1 MNRVLG
7 VDALRAQG
15 RAAAVERSAP
25 DPLADFDRL
34 YALHARYIAGVVH
47 RLMGTDGEL
56 EDIVQETF
64 VDALHGLTR
73 LEDPNAVRAW
83 LVTVAVRRTRRLL
96 TKRRRRMIFAF
107 GLLDASPTSSDP
119 RAGSSVD
126 DLYDALGR
134 LPTDLRLPW
143 SLHRIERLSIPET
156 AAACEVSAATVK
168 RRIADAEERL
178 TRRLGTQVGLRET
191 SEPSDATDTQT
202 TEEAS

>member
-7 VDALRAQG
+7 VEGVAALGATAAQ
-15 RAAAVERSAP
+15 
-25 DPLADFDRL
+25 PLADFDTL
-34 YALHARYIAGVVH
+34 YALHARYVAGVVH

-64 VDALHGLTR
+64 VDALHGLAR
-73 LEDPNAVRAW
+73 LEDPGAVRAW

-96 TKRRRRMIFAF
+96 TTRRRRMIFAF
-107 GLLDASPTSSDP
+107 GLLDATPTSSDP
-119 RAGSSVD
+119 RTRSSVD

-134 LPTDLRLPW
+134 LPADLRLPW

-156 AAACEVSAATVK
+156 AAACEVSPATVK

-178 TRRLGTQVGLRET
+178 ARRLGHEVSRSRPEARET
-191 SEPSDATDTQT
+191 EGES
-202 TEEAS
+202 

>member
-7 VDALRAQG
+7 AEALRASE
-15 RAAAVERSAP
+15 RAVVA

-34 YALHARYIAGVVH
+34 YALHARYVAGVVH

-64 VDALHGLTR
+64 VDALHGLSR

-107 GLLDASPTSSDP
+107 GMLDAAPTSSDP
-119 RAGSSVD
+119 RTRSSVD

-134 LPTDLRLPW
+134 LPADLRLPW

-156 AAACEVSAATVK
+156 AAACEVSPATVK

-178 TRRLGTQVGLRET
+178 TRRLGPEITRAREG
-191 SEPSDATDTQT
+191 SPAACD
-202 TEEAS
+202 EEES